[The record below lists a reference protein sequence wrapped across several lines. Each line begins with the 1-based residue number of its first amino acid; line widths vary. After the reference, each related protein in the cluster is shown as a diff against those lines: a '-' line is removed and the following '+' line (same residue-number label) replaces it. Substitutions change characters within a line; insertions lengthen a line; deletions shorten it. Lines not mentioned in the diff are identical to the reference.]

1 MSVNCINP
9 EAVRLSQKTFQN
21 QITPPLSYDDMDQS
35 LPVRE
40 RFPATNTFDRY
51 LSYFLIF
58 AFTSGTLAHCL
69 PAVLP
74 VTKVTTDG
82 LLFVLNGLVLFAIYR
97 RNADQRLFWWLL
109 IAYWFTFA
117 MEAVGVATGAIFGEY
132 AYGPTM
138 WFQWLGIPF
147 VIALNWCVLTLACN
161 ELACRLTPS
170 PTPPHGGGALENA
183 ARSATNRQSNIP
195 YPISHILPAALA
207 AVMTALYDVAIEP
220 VAISLDYWQ
229 WGGGEIPFQNYLAW
243 AAIAFLISL
252 PLHLLKIRFR
262 SPVLMVYLFAQL
274 FFFLMLNFML

>member
-1 MSVNCINP
+1 MRTSSP
-9 EAVRLSQKTFQN
+9 TSQGT
-21 QITPPLSYDDMDQS
+21 S
-35 LPVRE
+35 
-40 RFPATNTFDRY
+40 FDRY

-74 VTKVTTDG
+74 VTKLTTDG
-82 LLFVLNGLVLFAIYR
+82 LLFVLNGLVLYAIYQ
-97 RNADQRLFWWLL
+97 RNDDKRLFWWLF

-117 MEAVGVATGAIFGEY
+117 MEAAGVATGAIFGEY

-138 WFQWLGIPF
+138 WFQWLGVPF

-161 ELACRLTPS
+161 ELACQILKKRPGHHAGTMPP
-170 PTPPHGGGALENA
+170 PTTA
-183 ARSATNRQSNIP
+183 NRQSL
-195 YPISHILPAALA
+195 ILTAALA
-207 AVMTALYDVAIEP
+207 AVLTALYDVAIEP

-229 WGGGEIPFQNYLAW
+229 WGRGEIPLQNYLAW

-262 SPVLMVYLFAQL
+262 SSVLLVYLFAQL
-274 FFFLMLNFML
+274 FFFIVLNFML